1 MNWYSICSKVFGF
14 DKIFKL
20 MQEIFIPLS
29 AKFFTIMG
37 MTGFDCKISRII
49 SMSSHEIDLVKRDF
63 TTINGE
69 DNYALA
75 A

>member
-1 MNWYSICSKVFGF
+1 
-14 DKIFKL
+14 
-20 MQEIFIPLS
+20 
-29 AKFFTIMG
+29 
-37 MTGFDCKISRII
+37 
-49 SMSSHEIDLVKRDF
+49 MSSHEIDLVKRDF

>member
-1 MNWYSICSKVFGF
+1 
-14 DKIFKL
+14 
-20 MQEIFIPLS
+20 
-29 AKFFTIMG
+29 MG
-37 MTGFDCKISRII
+37 MTGFDCKINWII

-63 TTINGE
+63 KAINGE

>member
-1 MNWYSICSKVFGF
+1 MYLVLGRKSNNTKEFCTFATCS
-14 DKIFKL
+14 L
-20 MQEIFIPLS
+20 H
-29 AKFFTIMG
+29 MG
-37 MTGFDCKISRII
+37 MTGFDCKINWII

-63 TTINGE
+63 KAINGE